1 MVAITKNINPTRR
14 RAGSAYAV
22 NGGGASVNVEN
33 INTGDAGL
41 VKSLEASD
49 LAFPVPA
56 WVASLPVAK
65 DILADRR
72 AKYFMLRLTQIGSL
86 SFLAA
91 LAIMIVKNPPYFG
104 VIMNCAGRQL
114 ALASRNKICRHQ
126 IAGEKLF
133 LAKR

>member
-1 MVAITKNINPTRR
+1 MDLITENTNTSRIRGGTM
-14 RAGSAYAV
+14 YTV
-22 NGGGASVNVEN
+22 NGGGTPATVES
-33 INTGDAGL
+33 IDVGSIGQERSLDAG
-41 VKSLEASD
+41 D

-56 WVASLPVAK
+56 WVALFPLAK
-65 DILADRR
+65 NILGNRR

-114 ALASRNKICRHQ
+114 ALATRNKICRHQ

-133 LAKR
+133 LAKQ